1 MSLPPETI
9 FYRHRRRRRSAR
21 PIRLLMVPLID
32 IVFLLLVFFLVTASF
47 RAREGFLPAEL
58 PRQSSASRQMELEPL
73 AVQLYSLSE
82 DSCRIQIGMEEPF
95 VVSAGPAEGGGFSLL
110 SREISTV
117 LSRQG
122 RNPDDPVKLIP
133 ARGTKWDHVVK
144 AYDAMWQLNLNN
156 IIFAIV
162 E

>member
-1 MSLPPETI
+1 
-9 FYRHRRRRRSAR
+9 
-21 PIRLLMVPLID
+21 
-32 IVFLLLVFFLVTASF
+32 
-47 RAREGFLPAEL
+47 
-58 PRQSSASRQMELEPL
+58 MELEPL
-73 AVQLYSLSE
+73 AVQLYSLP
-82 DSCRIQIGMEEPF
+82 DGRCRIQIGTDEPF
-95 VVSAGPAEGGGFSLL
+95 VVSTEPAVGEGFGLL
-110 SREISTV
+110 RREMSAV

-122 RNPDDPVKLIP
+122 RNLDDPVKLIP